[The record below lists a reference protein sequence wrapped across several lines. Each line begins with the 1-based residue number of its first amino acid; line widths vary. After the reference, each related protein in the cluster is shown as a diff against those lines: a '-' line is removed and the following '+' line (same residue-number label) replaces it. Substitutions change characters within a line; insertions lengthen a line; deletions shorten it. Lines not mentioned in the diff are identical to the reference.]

1 MTSTWPRVTNLAA
14 FYDVHHQ
21 SGQVSLNPN
30 CPRTGGEGGA
40 LWLVSDP
47 QSPQQHRG
55 FYTTTSVPSAPPAAL
70 THSAPSALRPPAHNR
85 QMIRRHEMPGG
96 GIWSA
101 GDQSDCSSITWCTLS
116 RISERPFT
124 HTHTL
129 DTDWFMSNRCTCR
142 LHRPIWLHEVA
153 AHLILI
159 SSGVYPRKGDNSQK
173 RGKPF
178 KSEVILLRDGTDVDA
193 VMWDV
198 SSHVEVCPHWSLKD
212 CTESA
217 EHLL

>member
-70 THSAPSALRPPAHNR
+70 THSALSALRPPAHNR

-124 HTHTL
+124 HTHT
-129 DTDWFMSNRCTCR
+129 RHR
-142 LHRPIWLHEVA
+142 LVHVKQMHMQTTQ
-153 AHLILI
+153 AHLVAW
-159 SSGVYPRKGDNSQK
+159 SCSPSD
-173 RGKPF
+173 
-178 KSEVILLRDGTDVDA
+178 
-193 VMWDV
+193 
-198 SSHVEVCPHWSLKD
+198 PHLFWCLPQ
-212 CTESA
+212 ERR
-217 EHLL
+217 